1 MDSKTNPASKYVE
14 SQCEVCHKIFAQP
27 SGGNFRKLRRVCSQ
41 ECRTQKRVLRD
52 AEKYK
57 ILKNDPILRIEYRAR
72 YKKWLDN
79 NPEKKSKYQQLT
91 KSWTKI
97 RKTEEKAMGRLASLA
112 KLNSVSNVLSNS
124 DLSQI
129 KPKIHLKFCSFCGLQ
144 FQRGGPQDSP
154 GRKTIYC
161 SVKCKKDATKVR
173 DARSHQNCRDR
184 KLFEKYKR
192 QIVFLGFLLTKKFK
206 ICLHP
211 QPEISK

>member
-14 SQCEVCHKIFAQP
+14 SQCEVCQKIFTQP

-41 ECRTQKRVLRD
+41 KCRTQKRVLRD

-57 ILKNDPILRIEYRAR
+57 ILKNDPIRLREHRAR

-79 NPEKKSKYQQLT
+79 NPEKKSRYQKFS
-91 KSWTKI
+91 KSRNKI
-97 RKTEEKAMGRLASLA
+97 RKTKEKAMGRLASLA
-112 KLNSVSNVLSNS
+112 KLNLVSDILSKV

-129 KPKIHLKFCSFCGLQ
+129 KPKIHLESCSFCGLQ
-144 FQRGGPQDSP
+144 FQRSKGQ
-154 GRKTIYC
+154 RTIYC
-161 SVKCKKDATKVR
+161 CVKCKKDATKVR
-173 DARSHQNCRDR
+173 NARSHQNCRDR
-184 KLFEKYKR
+184 KLLEKYKR
-192 QIVFLGFLLTKKFK
+192 QIVFLGFLLMKNHK

>member
-1 MDSKTNPASKYVE
+1 MLSRSAKYATKSFPNLRAAIFVSCEEFVAKNVGHVE
-14 SQCEVCHKIFAQP
+14 HS
-27 SGGNFRKLRRVCSQ
+27 
-41 ECRTQKRVLRD
+41 
-52 AEKYK
+52 Y
-57 ILKNDPILRIEYRAR
+57 PILLIESRAR

-79 NPEKKSKYQQLT
+79 NPEKKSKYQKFT
-91 KSWTKI
+91 KSWNKI
-97 RKTEEKAMGRLASLA
+97 RRTEEKAMGRLASLA
-112 KLNSVSNVLSNS
+112 KLNSVSDVLSNS

-129 KPKIHLKFCSFCGLQ
+129 KPKIHLKSCSFCGLQ

-154 GRKTIYC
+154 GRKTIHC